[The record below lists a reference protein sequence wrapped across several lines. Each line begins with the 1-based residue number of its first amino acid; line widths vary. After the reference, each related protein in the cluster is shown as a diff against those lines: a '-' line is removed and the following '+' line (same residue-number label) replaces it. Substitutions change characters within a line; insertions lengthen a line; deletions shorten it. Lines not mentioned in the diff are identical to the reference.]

1 MKKLTLL
8 LLLVLICGISF
19 AEFRGTEWGM
29 SQKEVMSIEKVELA
43 GDNEFLAGE
52 GTILGYDCIIGYLFA
67 EDKLCRSIYFID
79 KYLPDRKL
87 IQAFHNLKQSLTEK
101 YGAPQ
106 IDLRQI
112 LEQDLT
118 SDYSEE
124 DLLTLGYI
132 EYLVEWE
139 TEKTIIQLTASAEM
153 GNVGLLEVAA
163 VYIGKDYQK
172 LWDDYQK
179 KKSLEDL

>member
-1 MKKLTLL
+1 MRKLVLVF
-8 LLLVLICGISF
+8 LLVLICGISF

-52 GTILGYDCIIGYLFA
+52 GTILGYDCIIGYRFA
-67 EDKLCRSIYFID
+67 EDKLCHSIYFID

-139 TEKTIIQLTASAEM
+139 TEKTIIGLIASAEK
-153 GNVGLLEVAA
+153 GLLEVAV

-172 LWDDYQK
+172 LWDDYRK

>member
-79 KYLPDRKL
+79 LYLPDRKL

-139 TEKTIIQLTASAEM
+139 TEKTIIQLTASAEI
-153 GNVGLLEVAA
+153 GLLKVAA